1 MQSGGESFVCTQMFN
16 LADSDGSGSI
26 DVLELSMFFRD
37 GPSCRDGFPIIAIAL
52 AIHRLILTR
61 CDSI

>member
-16 LADSDGSGSI
+16 LADSDGSGTI

-37 GPSCRDGFPIIAIAL
+37 VARHMISSIVLIRATSL
-52 AIHRLILTR
+52 HR
-61 CDSI
+61 

>member
-1 MQSGGESFVCTQMFN
+1 MQSGGESFFCTQMFN

-37 GPSCRDGFPIIAIAL
+37 GPSRHDGLPTIAL
-52 AIHRLILTR
+52 AIH
-61 CDSI
+61 DSF